1 MGLQALIIYPYIHRL
16 RLAPTFRTLL
26 HHQQPARSRPFPFG
40 TVSKIQDRG
49 DTGLCTQV
57 KSNVLSIHH
66 ERVATDNSPQHLLK
80 RRSSDDVL
88 SYQRQVSHD
97 STQRP
102 RRSLIFSVS
111 SREDASTLQ
120 ESALPVAI
128 PMSLLVS
135 LTLAQSHPACPDLA
149 GLHIECLV
157 ATRTGRDACQNTL
170 LSFVRAIANRR
181 ERDYAVRCKI
191 PVSATPQ
198 LSSLTK
204 VSMAQR
210 RRSQAFKHQTCSPIS
225 GQSPV
230 HSPTIKPRE
239 FCVSNDG
246 PDSLE
251 TCRFA

>member
-181 ERDYAVRCKI
+181 ERDCAVRRF
-191 PVSATPQ
+191 Q
-198 LSSLTK
+198 R
-204 VSMAQR
+204 AQTR
-210 RRSQAFKHQTCSPIS
+210 RPRAFKHQTCSPIS

-230 HSPTIKPRE
+230 HSPAIKPRE
-239 FCVSNDG
+239 LCVSNDG

-251 TCRFA
+251 TCCFA